1 MSGAAKGAACI
12 YFFIHLIL
20 TKWLTIAFM
29 IHSTNE
35 EPKTPEAPQPSLLDT
50 SYIGDLVPCSG
61 EAVV

>member
-35 EPKTPEAPQPSLLDT
+35 EPKTP
-50 SYIGDLVPCSG
+50 
-61 EAVV
+61 